1 MVSLLYNGTSNV
13 SDISKAT
20 LNHFGSV
27 CNFSSISGL
36 FRVDS
41 TLDNGFEESYNSIP
55 SKVRRLIK
63 PEIYLWICLV
73 CERDDPEEV

>member
-1 MVSLLYNGTSNV
+1 M
-13 SDISKAT
+13 
-20 LNHFGSV
+20 
-27 CNFSSISGL
+27 
-36 FRVDS
+36 VDS
-41 TLDNGFEESYNSIP
+41 TLDNGFEESFNSIP